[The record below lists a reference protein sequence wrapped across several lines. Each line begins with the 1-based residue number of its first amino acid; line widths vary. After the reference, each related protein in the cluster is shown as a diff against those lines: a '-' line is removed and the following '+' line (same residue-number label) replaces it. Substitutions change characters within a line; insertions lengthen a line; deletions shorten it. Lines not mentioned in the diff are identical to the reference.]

1 MPDHD
6 QPLSTPT
13 PVQYCLCDVFW
24 SKLCLITWILVKD
37 INWIQM
43 ISNANSRDLNRPIH
57 WGSITSVSLQFQC
70 KTTSKR
76 YFTLSF
82 RLSTINRGRRPDDG
96 GCVCRELPSLSFVVV
111 TTHLLSHWLLPSNMK
126 AFLKKLEGKKKE
138 KTHLILD
145 DTGHPWI
152 SFLWFWQDWGL
163 YPAFLFWLGGVMR
176 GCDPWSCDSWEEWG
190 TGGRLPQAFSTVD
203 MARRE
208 ANLTFSQDL
217 F

>member
-1 MPDHD
+1 MQIAEIWTD
-6 QPLSTPT
+6 QYTEDQSN
-13 PVQYCLCDVFW
+13 LCPSNF
-24 SKLCLITWILVKD
+24 SVKKP
-37 INWIQM
+37 QRG
-43 ISNANSRDLNRPIH
+43 ISHFLFPR
-57 WGSITSVSLQFQC
+57 
-70 KTTSKR
+70 
-76 YFTLSF
+76 F

-138 KTHLILD
+138 KTPLILD

-152 SFLWFWQDWGL
+152 SFLWSWQDWGL